1 MQLIMPE
8 LNSMLLLETQNIYTS
23 AMNAAMQVMELVR
36 PIGNDGLPIIRSS
49 GSVSSNLLEA
59 WQNRHMGGIYH
70 EKLRAARIDAID
82 TRDRIKDASDLQR
95 LPTPKA
101 MKLARTYD
109 ELITKISGILKTDS
123 E

>member
-1 MQLIMPE
+1 MPE
-8 LNSMLLLETQNIYTS
+8 SNSMLLLETQNIYTS

-59 WQNRHMGGIYH
+59 WQNRTDGDVYH
-70 EKLRAARIDAID
+70 DKLRAARIDAID
-82 TRDRIKDASDLQR
+82 TRDRIKDASELQKI
-95 LPTPKA
+95 PMPNA

-109 ELITKISGILKTDS
+109 ELITKISGILKTNS